1 MAGCQSWGRRC
12 NYAENR
18 WLFVLVVWPVYR
30 HFAVAQRT
38 RLTST
43 LHRRPAPTWRL
54 QAGSWCPTTPR
65 TGCPNC
71 SSRTPRRAWLST
83 TLWRIRGSVYV
94 SPLIAYF
101 SFKCRNSLE
110 AETWL
115 TFTWV
120 LFTARQRT
128 HARYCYRFL
137 SVRLSVTLCSVSE
150 LNEST
155 CRQTV
160 SPSLRPSFSFWFTQP
175 SRHCKIP
182 ITPHQ
187 GR

>member
-1 MAGCQSWGRRC
+1 MTGCQSWGRRC

-18 WLFVLVVWPVYR
+18 CLFVLVVWRVYR

-54 QAGSWCPTTPR
+54 QTGSLCLTTPR

-71 SSRTPRRAWLST
+71 SSRTPRHAWLST

-94 SPLIAYF
+94 SPQTSRSSAEIHSRLKLGLLLLESFLPHVSILTRDIAIGF
-101 SFKCRNSLE
+101 CPSVC
-110 AETWL
+110 
-115 TFTWV
+115 
-120 LFTARQRT
+120 
-128 HARYCYRFL
+128 L
-137 SVRLSVTLCSVSE
+137 SRCVVCLNWTNPRVVRLF
-150 LNEST
+150 
-155 CRQTV
+155 
-160 SPSLRPSFSFWFTQP
+160 SPSVRPSFSFRFTQP
-175 SRHCKIP
+175 SRRCKIP